1 MDPTFQLFK
10 AVNVEHVTLLLLIDI
25 SRYYL
30 CIWLIIHVVTEKR
43 VIYQIRSYI
52 SSDLGTSRMTW
63 SQWLLVLRFAMS
75 NRGHSFAKLKKKT
88 WCVFQKDL
96 TLRFYFV
103 WWQQGHNRH
112 DIQVRWNLKS
122 FWCKFQNAKT
132 WKKGLLIGYET
143 HPPKKWTVWV
153 VTAAG
158 MNHAESFWLDI
169 WLQAASVAAFPSGDH
184 RLWYGYNLPPKSTD
198 CRGRNYTELEA
209 DGNHIYEPPIL
220 QSKHVRKYN
229 TSI

>member
-1 MDPTFQLFK
+1 MFFIK
-10 AVNVEHVTLLLLIDI
+10 
-25 SRYYL
+25 
-30 CIWLIIHVVTEKR
+30 
-43 VIYQIRSYI
+43 
-52 SSDLGTSRMTW
+52 
-63 SQWLLVLRFAMS
+63 
-75 NRGHSFAKLKKKT
+75 
-88 WCVFQKDL
+88 KDL

-198 CRGRNYTELEA
+198 CRGWNYNELEA
-209 DGNHIYEPPIL
+209 HGNHIYEPPIL
-220 QSKHVRKYN
+220 QSKHVGKYN
-229 TSI
+229 TSDGFPNWMKSAIWGFLIWNATLEVFLITCPLNLTPPDIFPSKIKELDSIVMKHRFPLIRP